1 MPGYQTVKW
10 RGFNVY
16 LRAFLKDGG
25 MGRILLFVFLAG
37 FFAAMMSTCSRR
49 QSSPARAHTPFDTVD
64 YGSEHG
70 GATGGSATRTAS
82 DGSTVELQRS
92 SDGHFYADVQIN
104 GTPVHMLVDTGAS
117 QIALSRA
124 DAGSAGIATSIG
136 MPEVVGEGADGAVH
150 GEVVTLDRVAL
161 GPRTAEGMRAVVL
174 NGGEQSLLG
183 QSFLSTFDSVE
194 IRGDTMVLK

>member
-64 YGSEHG
+64 YRSEHG

-104 GTPVHMLVDTGAS
+104 GTPVHMLVD
-117 QIALSRA
+117 
-124 DAGSAGIATSIG
+124 
-136 MPEVVGEGADGAVH
+136 
-150 GEVVTLDRVAL
+150 
-161 GPRTAEGMRAVVL
+161 
-174 NGGEQSLLG
+174 
-183 QSFLSTFDSVE
+183 
-194 IRGDTMVLK
+194 